1 MAATHPTSGHQV
13 PDPPSP
19 SALVGVPWLRLT
31 SLVIVAGIAIW
42 FTQGL
47 VHRVE
52 TTRFDSEVQ
61 QVEYAIGERMA
72 AYVQV
77 LRGGLGLFVAS
88 EEVTRQDWIDYVAA
102 LDVPRQ
108 FPGIRQMSFVP
119 AVSDDDLAAFVEE
132 VRMALPD
139 FATRPPPPPIELVDT
154 DLHGIVLFVAPPTAQ
169 NLESIGLD
177 MMRDTR
183 RREAMLAAV
192 ELGDAVLSPTISL
205 LRGSGTEVGFIAYL
219 PVVSAG
225 EWRGWLSAVFYAEAF
240 MDGLLGEDRDRLDLE
255 LHDGVSG
262 PAGLLWSTAGV
273 GTDGAPMPLVPSG
286 DRLSVTRRVAVPGGS
301 WEVTYR
307 AGPEL
312 VSDVTRLAPWL
323 VALVGVLAVL
333 LLYASDR
340 ARRGWAHQVMLLSEA
355 HLAVRHEAT
364 HDALTGL
371 ANRVLFIDRLET
383 ALERGARRD
392 TPFAL
397 AYLDIDDFKPV
408 NDTHGHGVGDALL
421 QAIASRL
428 GEGLRGEDTL
438 ARLGGDEFALI
449 LEQSLAPLAAVVRL
463 CDDVVARIREPF
475 DLDVPDGPVQVQVGA
490 SMGIAVYPDHGRSV
504 RELVTAADTAM
515 YAAKR
520 AGKNRCRTAEVPPSL
535 S

>member
-1 MAATHPTSGHQV
+1 MPDLQAPVARTQV
-13 PDPPSP
+13 PWVPLI
-19 SALVGVPWLRLT
+19 ALVV
-31 SLVIVAGIAIW
+31 VASIATW
-42 FTQGL
+42 FAQGL

-52 TTRFDSEVQ
+52 TTRFDYEVGR
-61 QVEYAIGERMA
+61 VEYAIEERMA

-119 AVSDDDLAAFVEE
+119 VVAGEDLTAFVAD
-132 VRMALPD
+132 VRRELPD
-139 FATRPPPPPIELVDT
+139 FTPRPPPPPIELVDT
-154 DLHGIVLFVAPPTAQ
+154 DIHGIVLLVAPPTTQ

-177 MMRDTR
+177 MMRDAR
-183 RREAMLAAV
+183 RRDAMLVAV
-192 ELGDAVLSPTISL
+192 DLGDAVLSPTINL

-219 PVVSAG
+219 PVVRAG

-240 MDGLLGEDRDRLDLE
+240 MDGLLGEDRGRIDLE
-255 LHDGVSG
+255 VHDGRSG
-262 PAGLLWSTAGV
+262 AGGLLWSTAGV
-273 GTDGAPMPLVPSG
+273 SADGAPMPLAPS
-286 DRLSVTRRVAVPGGS
+286 DHPLSVMRRVAVPGGS

-312 VSDVTRLAPWL
+312 VSGVARLAPWL

-340 ARRGWAHQVMLLSEA
+340 ARRGWAQQVELLGAA

-364 HDALTGL
+364 HDPLTGL

-383 ALERGARRD
+383 ALARGARRGA
-392 TPFAL
+392 PFAL

-408 NDTHGHGVGDALL
+408 NDTYGHGVGDALL
-421 QAIASRL
+421 EAIAVRL
-428 GEGLRGEDTL
+428 GEGLGAEDTL
-438 ARLGGDEFALI
+438 ARLGGDEFAMI
-449 LEQSLAPLAAVVRL
+449 LERSLEPLAAVVRL

-475 DLDVPDGPVQVQVGA
+475 DLDTPEGPVQVRVGA
-490 SMGIAVYPDHGRSV
+490 SLGVAVYPEHGRSV

-520 AGKNRCRTAEVPPSL
+520 DGKNRCRVAGAPHALP
-535 S
+535 